1 MVNMICNNN
10 NFFAHVQK
18 HCKTNHYNL
27 FLHKHLGDVFYAIGL
42 KDAFEKT
49 HKAPLHFIIR
59 PQHEFLMKM
68 YNITNYSVC
77 DIHDLDKKIMSLNL
91 PYLPGSTNKSHK
103 FDSLCKDLF
112 VSFPIKAI
120 PFILDGDI
128 NSFFLFNNYWCFLW
142 AYNCGINIDNF
153 KFNIPPKQ
161 LMLSKKA
168 LNKIKKIA
176 PLNKIVLFAPE
187 AATAIELPVEFWNE
201 IAEEVHKKGYSII
214 VNSKKYKIS
223 HGISAFDLNLSLE
236 DVVALGFN
244 CANVFSLRSGLC
256 DVLVGAGKKL
266 YAFYP
271 AMLRREMFSLS
282 KPFSQPSEVKEIGI
296 YNWKIDSVKWQG
308 IDLTQKLQ
316 KQINIVYR
324 IYLKEKIKAL
334 FSLRKRKERHKYLY
348 NLFRNI
354 GGISKMFPE
363 NNLGNPRPKQNVNLK
378 FLGIPLWQKKYIKEG
393 DGQKKVIK
401 ILGGLIKYTQS
412 ANNAKKLNILG
423 IGVMTHKFVRFET
436 IKILGV
442 TVFKKDRQP
451 QFLQWFLEQCG
462 DDFDDAYIIPY
473 NIGETVICLSYIER
487 WIKNNKSKKPILI
500 IRQKKD
506 HKLYKMFDIKT
517 SQLHYIP
524 MSNFDANNMFPS
536 TLVEKNKHRI
546 FLAPGSIALEIK
558 NKHKHF

>member
-451 QFLQWFLEQCG
+451 QFLQWFLEQC
-462 DDFDDAYIIPY
+462 
-473 NIGETVICLSYIER
+473 
-487 WIKNNKSKKPILI
+487 
-500 IRQKKD
+500 
-506 HKLYKMFDIKT
+506 
-517 SQLHYIP
+517 
-524 MSNFDANNMFPS
+524 
-536 TLVEKNKHRI
+536 
-546 FLAPGSIALEIK
+546 
-558 NKHKHF
+558 